1 MISFNELGKY
11 IENILNETTYS
22 LYNKMTTEI
31 MPDGSEIE
39 TEKREIS
46 NLYRYRVYY
55 DSGDIIHPSEELPEN
70 TIGVNILNT
79 GLIQDSSTPLESYLQ
94 SIQIQFLG
102 KENYRQ
108 DLYTILREVTIEY
121 KSKMDNINNKPVE
134 TSIDEFAEF
143 SDREFNG
150 EYWFTASLDIDFIM
164 WDKIILSNSITI
176 YLGDEMTD
184 ENKLM
189 YSTANSKRTITPYA
203 DLRKKDE
210 TPFSA
215 ESSTWNITITGIFTG
230 SDLLK
235 KIRSDHYLNTN
246 FGNKYTIIIHDNNS
260 NETFKKDLLLTSSTF
275 GLTFGQVCTYELNFS
290 TYGDLV

>member
-22 LYNKMTTEI
+22 LYTKMTTEI

-79 GLIQDSSTPLESYLQ
+79 GLIQDSSTPLTSYLQ
-94 SIQIQFLG
+94 SIQVQFLG

-108 DLYTILREVTIEY
+108 DLYTILNEISIEY
-121 KSKMDNINNKPVE
+121 KSKMDTINNKPVE
-134 TSIDEFAEF
+134 TSIDEFPEF

-150 EYWFTASLDIDFIM
+150 EYWHYQTEPNSHDEIKVEQCKQLGIQLKIVREKD
-164 WDKIILSNSITI
+164 WDNQQ
-176 YLGDEMTD
+176 
-184 ENKLM
+184 NKV
-189 YSTANSKRTITPYA
+189 KQ
-203 DLRKKDE
+203 E
-210 TPFSA
+210 
-215 ESSTWNITITGIFTG
+215 
-230 SDLLK
+230 LK
-235 KIRSDHYLNTN
+235 EFL
-246 FGNKYTIIIHDNNS
+246 
-260 NETFKKDLLLTSSTF
+260 
-275 GLTFGQVCTYELNFS
+275 YEIA
-290 TYGDLV
+290 